1 MFLTLT
7 WWAVSEEADF
17 TSWELILSAQVLK
30 SLFLTDFKE
39 SFSEYQVL
47 FCQLKH
53 KYQRG
58 CVTEIYLLIAFSKI

>member
-7 WWAVSEEADF
+7 WQAVSEEADF
-17 TSWELILSAQVLK
+17 TGWELILSAQALN
-30 SLFLTDFKE
+30 SSILDFKE
-39 SFSEYQVL
+39 PFSEYQVL

-58 CVTEIYLLIAFSKI
+58 CVTEIYLLIAFSKV